1 MSNVNL
7 NEKMKITSQPK
18 RNWIDLLIDGA
29 IIGMGLISVVLVW
42 LWVFSV

>member
-29 IIGMGLISVVLVW
+29 IMGLGLIATVTVW